1 MLYSLLRSLAVFLL
15 KLLFRIEVKGREN
28 IPSKGPFIIAS
39 NHLSNIDPVVLGV
52 ACRRKLNFLA
62 KEELFKIPL
71 FSSLILQL
79 GALPLK
85 REGVGVS
92 ALKESIKKLR
102 EAKGLV
108 IFPEGTRLKSKKK
121 IYEGIG
127 FLVNKAKVQV
137 IPAKIYNTDRVLPP
151 GKFLPSF
158 KKIKVC
164 FGQPL
169 GFPPDFDSRQIAQQV
184 LKEIESL

>member
-1 MLYSLLRSLAVFLL
+1 MLYSLLRSLAVFLF

-28 IPSKGPFIIAS
+28 IPLKGPFIIAS
-39 NHLSNIDPVVLGV
+39 NHLSNVDPVVLGV
-52 ACRRKLNFLA
+52 ACQRKLNFLA

-85 REGVGVS
+85 RKGVGVF

-102 EAKGLV
+102 EAEGLV

-121 IYEGIG
+121 VYEGIG
-127 FLVNKAKVQV
+127 FLVNKTKVQV
-137 IPAKIYNTDRVLPP
+137 IPAKIYNTDSVLPP
-151 GKFLPSF
+151 GRFLPSF
-158 KKIKVC
+158 KRIKVC

-169 GFPPDFDSRQIAQQV
+169 SFPLNFDSRQIAQKV